1 MKKSYLQ
8 RLVAISI
15 VASLMLIPASEAA
28 KTVAAEEPKLDT
40 DSVNEVGMRVVFHF
54 RDGNEQVETFKVFK
68 PFAIA
73 TSQAAASS
81 TRTSTTSGFDPTLQY
96 PKFVLEKVVGW
107 DTPILYK
114 AVDVT
119 HKQGKTSQHEFQEFD
134 MDVTWQRGEKP
145 FRTHYYADCNVAD
158 YYIYTDYD
166 KEETYNLKTDFVY
179 LDSFTFECRGVDYGN
194 PVYNQMLADKVA
206 EEKDRLAAQKNGH

>member
-8 RLVAISI
+8 RLAAISI

-28 KTVAAEEPKLDT
+28 KTVAAEEPVLDT
-40 DSVNEVGMRVVFHF
+40 DSVNEIGMRVVFHF
-54 RDGNEQVETFKVFK
+54 IEGNEQVATFKVYK

-73 TSQAAASS
+73 TSQAAAASI
-81 TRTSTTSGFDPTLQY
+81 RTATTSGFDQTSQA
-96 PKFVLEKVVGW
+96 PKFVLEKVIGW
-107 DTPILYK
+107 DTPLLYK

-119 HKQGKTSQHEFQEFD
+119 HKGMTAQQDFIEFD
-134 MDVTWQRGEKP
+134 MDITWQRGEKP
-145 FRTHYYADCNVAD
+145 FRTYHYTDCNVVD

-194 PVYNQMLADKVA
+194 PVYEQMQDDKVA